1 MDSGKT
7 RKSMEDPDDDEPIFH
22 KGWKP
27 KKTKK
32 TPDDDEPIFHK
43 GWKPKETPKKM
54 PKIPKV
60 KRVRREKR
68 LPQPTRLDKAT
79 LMIQTGATEVNLMR
93 LDLEANMDAKLA
105 SLIMDVATQRHVVS
119 LELQAI
125 FFILATYLS

>member
-1 MDSGKT
+1 MDRGKK

-27 KKTKK
+27 KKTPKK
-32 TPDDDEPIFHK
+32 T
-43 GWKPKETPKKM
+43 

-60 KRVRREKR
+60 KHVWREKL

-79 LMIQTGATEVNLMR
+79 HMIQTGATEVNLMR

-125 FFILATYLS
+125 FFIYATYLS